1 MGHKNFSASK
11 IFQREQVHEKPPG
24 ESLRDAVPTELRPR
38 EQLLARGCEAMQDD
52 QLLAILLR
60 TGVKGCNVIQLSRR
74 LLNHYGSLR
83 ELAKASPEELI
94 ELGLPGL
101 GTIKAVELSAAL
113 EIARRVS
120 KPAPPSASI
129 QQPAIVASLLRPIV
143 NDLDHEV
150 FLVLP
155 LDRKNRLK
163 GRIIKVSHGTL
174 DAALVHPREVF
185 REAVRI
191 SAASV
196 IVAHNHPSGD
206 PTPSAEDVRLT
217 KQLIAAGKV
226 IDIPVLDHIIM
237 GSEVILA
244 PGYISLRDKGY
255 LTFQ

>member
-1 MGHKNFSASK
+1 MGRKEFVASK
-11 IFQREQVHEKPPG
+11 IFQREQAHENPPG
-24 ESLRDAVPTELRPR
+24 ESLHETVPTELRPR
-38 EQLLARGCEAMQDD
+38 EQLLARGCDAMQDD

-60 TGVKGCNVIQLSRR
+60 TGTKGCNVVELSRR
-74 LLNHYGSLR
+74 LLNTYGSLR

-94 ELGLPGL
+94 ELKLPGL

-113 EIARRVS
+113 EIARRVA
-120 KPAPPSASI
+120 KPAPPSQSI
-129 QQPAIVASLLRPIV
+129 QQPAVVAGILRPLV
-143 NDLDHEV
+143 NDLDYEV

-163 GRIIKVSHGTL
+163 GRVVRVSHGTL

-217 KQLIAAGKV
+217 KQLVAAGKV

-237 GSEVILA
+237 GNEVILA

-255 LTFQ
+255 LSFE